1 MVFKTV
7 AFSMEG
13 KWFNIYW
20 IAVES
25 ESFFLMHE
33 SPGKNKIR
41 AKIKEDILIH
51 VISISYK
58 KPKTSVSKVLLGPAL
73 LVVMKFHSRY
83 HDHLVMNTWDIY
95 SSRNKNLGKMFP
107 FIGFFFFF
115 FLRGGSR

>member
-1 MVFKTV
+1 
-7 AFSMEG
+7 
-13 KWFNIYW
+13 
-20 IAVES
+20 
-25 ESFFLMHE
+25 MHE

-73 LVVMKFHSRY
+73 LVVMKFHSHY

-95 SSRNKNLGKMFP
+95 SSRNKNLRKMFP
-107 FIGFFFFF
+107 FIGFFFFLKRWQYIIDKLVNVCLYGSGALQ
-115 FLRGGSR
+115 FLINNGLS

>member
-1 MVFKTV
+1 
-7 AFSMEG
+7 MEG
-13 KWFNIYW
+13 KWFNIYIGLQW
-20 IAVES
+20 ES
-25 ESFFLMHE
+25 ECFFLMHE

-41 AKIKEDILIH
+41 AKVKEDILIH

-73 LVVMKFHSRY
+73 LVVMKFHSHY

-107 FIGFFFFF
+107 FIGFFFF
-115 FLRGGSR
+115 LRGGSR